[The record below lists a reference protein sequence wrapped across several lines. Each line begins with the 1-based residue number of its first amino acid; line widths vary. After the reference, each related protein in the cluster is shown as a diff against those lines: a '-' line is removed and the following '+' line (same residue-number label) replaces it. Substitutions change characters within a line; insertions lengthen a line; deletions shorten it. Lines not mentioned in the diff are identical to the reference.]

1 MMTKFCATFIFALML
16 GSAFS
21 IKADEINYLI
31 NKPGYFKQDNFY
43 ELGYFLDNSMLT
55 AGVFSGP
62 ETCRPKAAFL
72 AQVLLYSNELSEIT
86 SSDDEGRQYEGR
98 TDLGNT
104 QPGDGVRF
112 KPRGAYKII
121 GRNAYTKIGKGLGID
136 LVNHPEWAEQPKW
149 AYTIIGFIWKQWSNN
164 FLFKLG
170 ANTRGALRN
179 LYYPDS
185 RPQGQYDLI
194 ERKIAQF
201 FAYYDRA
208 AQFFK
213 CTDTN

>member
-1 MMTKFCATFIFALML
+1 LDLLSASKQTKSTILLTNPAT
-16 GSAFS
+16 SEQE
-21 IKADEINYLI
+21 D
-31 NKPGYFKQDNFY
+31 FY
-43 ELGYFLDNSMLT
+43 DLGYFLDNAMLT

-72 AQVLLYSNELSEIT
+72 AQVFLYSNELTEIT

-98 TDLGNT
+98 KDLGNT

-112 KPRGAYKII
+112 KPRGAFKII

-149 AYTIIGFIWKQWSNN
+149 AYTIIGFIWRQWGNY

-170 ANTRGALRN
+170 AETRGALRN
-179 LYYPDS
+179 LYYPDF
-185 RPQGQYDLI
+185 RPQGQYGVI
-194 ERKIAQF
+194 ESKIAQYF
-201 FAYYDRA
+201 TYYDRA
-208 AQFFK
+208 VQYYK